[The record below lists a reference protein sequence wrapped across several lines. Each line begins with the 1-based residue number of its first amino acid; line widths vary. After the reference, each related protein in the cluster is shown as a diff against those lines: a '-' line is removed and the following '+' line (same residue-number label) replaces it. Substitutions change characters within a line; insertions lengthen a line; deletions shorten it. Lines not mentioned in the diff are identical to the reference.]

1 MINNGT
7 IYINNLTSNLSTP
20 FDMEILNKYL
30 NNNEE
35 DESIKKGYDILEASS
50 KVREISM
57 MYGAKNR
64 RL

>member
-30 NNNEE
+30 SNNKE
-35 DESIKKGYDILEASS
+35 DENIKKGYDILEASS

-57 MYGAKNR
+57 IYGTKVKG
-64 RL
+64 L

>member
-20 FDMEILNKYL
+20 FNMEVLNKYL
-30 NNNEE
+30 NENKEE
-35 DESIKKGYDILEASS
+35 DNLKKAYDILEASS

-57 MYGAKNR
+57 MYGSKIR
-64 RL
+64 GL

>member
-20 FDMEILNKYL
+20 FNMEVLNKYL
-30 NNNEE
+30 NENKEE
-35 DESIKKGYDILEASS
+35 DNLKKAYDILEASS

-57 MYGAKNR
+57 IYGTKVKG
-64 RL
+64 L

>member
-30 NNNEE
+30 SNNKE
-35 DESIKKGYDILEASS
+35 DENIKKGYDILEVSS

-57 MYGAKNR
+57 MYGSKIR
-64 RL
+64 GL